1 MHVLLY
7 KAPTWNFLHS
17 PTVYL
22 FIDDLL
28 LVSLYAHCLTI
39 ALLFSSFVFSEWV
52 PISNYFTHFHKSM
65 MKTPEGLS
73 KHISFKRSL
82 TPGSIMSEE
91 EVSSRKGG
99 KTAYFL
105 QVG

>member
-17 PTVYL
+17 PTFYL
-22 FIDDLL
+22 LIDDLL

-39 ALLFSSFVFSEWV
+39 VLLFSSFVFLEWV
-52 PISNYFTHFHKSM
+52 PNSNYFTHFHKSM

-82 TPGSIMSEE
+82 NPASITSEASLE
-91 EVSSRKGG
+91 TFHCLESKL
-99 KTAYFL
+99 Y
-105 QVG
+105 